1 MKPKITLICIDP
13 KRTPISVLYISLDL
27 NKNVTLAL
35 ILNHTYISLNI
46 YVEGGE
52 KDIFENDIKYKLR
65 IYIQHTRAGTPAML
79 PTASGYSPF
88 RIFPYICLSH

>member
-52 KDIFENDIKYKLR
+52 KDIFENDSFYKL
-65 IYIQHTRAGTPAML
+65 IPFLKYIRSDINLIEYRNVMK
-79 PTASGYSPF
+79 SKS
-88 RIFPYICLSH
+88 S